1 MMAGRT
7 DVGKKRK
14 NNEDSLYFSEEEGFA
29 IVADGMG
36 GLEAG
41 EVASQMVVQGMA
53 AHFIRARAERA
64 KGGGRPMEQL
74 GRLTV
79 ACREW
84 LSSANAE
91 LYLAAKSRERRHKM
105 GSTIAFFAECA
116 DHVVV
121 GNLGDTR
128 VYLLREDKLTQLSVD
143 HSWAAESPEAVPE
156 GEMRRAK
163 KFVTRALGIQAR
175 IEPEFLVEKMR
186 RGDLLLACSD
196 GMTEEVTDRELEGM
210 LREVK
215 EDLWKGT
222 EDLIIE
228 ANGRGGADNVSV
240 VLAKAIG

>member
-1 MMAGRT
+1 MAGKT

-53 AHFIRARAERA
+53 GHLMKAHAERA
-64 KGGGRPMEQL
+64 GSKGRPMEVL

-79 ACREW
+79 SCREW
-84 LSSANAE
+84 LASVNAE

-105 GSTIAFFAECA
+105 GSTIAFIVECA

-121 GNLGDTR
+121 GNLGDSR
-128 VYLLREDKLTQLSVD
+128 VYRLREGKLAQLSVD
-143 HSWAAESPEAVPE
+143 HSWAAEAPETVLD
-156 GEMRRAK
+156 GEMKRAK

-175 IEPEFLVEKMR
+175 IEPEFLVEKVQ
-186 RGDLLLACSD
+186 RGDLFLLCSD
-196 GMTEEVTDRELEGM
+196 GMTEEVTDPELGKLVGEIG
-210 LREVK
+210 
-215 EDLWKGT
+215 EDLWQGAAA
-222 EDLIIE
+222 LITE

-240 VLAKAIG
+240 VLARAEG

>member
-1 MMAGRT
+1 MAGRT

-53 AHFIRARAERA
+53 GHFIRAHGERRSS
-64 KGGGRPMEQL
+64 KGRPMELL

-79 ACREW
+79 SCREW
-84 LSSANAE
+84 LSSVNAE

-105 GSTIAFFAECA
+105 GSTIAFFVECA
-116 DHVVV
+116 DHIVV
-121 GNLGDTR
+121 GNLGDSR
-128 VYLLREDKLTQLSVD
+128 VYRRREGKLAQLSVD
-143 HSWAAESPEAVPE
+143 HSWAAESPDAVPD
-156 GEMRRAK
+156 GEMKRAK

-175 IEPEFLVEKMR
+175 IEPEFLVEKVQ
-186 RGDLLLACSD
+186 RGDLFLLCSD
-196 GMTEEVTDRELEGM
+196 GMTEEATDEDLNRVLGEIG
-210 LREVK
+210 
-215 EDLWKGT
+215 EDLWQGAAA
-222 EDLIIE
+222 LITE

-240 VLAKAIG
+240 VVARAVG